1 MINLAKFVA
10 ATPFTMINNIKFK
23 NYKLFKDEQEL
34 ELRPITIVIGK
45 NNSGKSAIGKLLTM
59 LSGSFSGSFS
69 APLQLETGSVRV
81 GNSYEDIFYN
91 REITVAPIELTISSE
106 SEKLQV
112 SITGDRTYNIKISK
126 YSLNDNN
133 VDIAKNKFNGF
144 LTNAVEIKT
153 LKLDFD
159 YIESFRKFPTPT
171 FSDIF
176 GEYSKIGLSGENAY
190 KLLAQYHEN
199 HDDTLD
205 LISKW
210 FSENFEGWRLSVK
223 DVSGTSKS
231 YEVVLEN
238 DFIKPINI
246 VNTGSGIRQSLPLVV
261 RSFMPVE
268 DEIRIITEEPET
280 HLHPAAHG
288 NLAERFVQSYLD
300 DNKRKYFIETHS
312 ENFILRIQRMIA
324 EKKIL
329 NTDVSIYYVD
339 YKEKSG
345 YSSLTRIQIDADGE
359 VDMWPDNIFNEDLDE
374 VLKFRKAQKENQ
386 DAGQNS

>member
-1 MINLAKFVA
+1 LINLAKFVA

>member
-1 MINLAKFVA
+1 
-10 ATPFTMINNIKFK
+10 MINNIKFK